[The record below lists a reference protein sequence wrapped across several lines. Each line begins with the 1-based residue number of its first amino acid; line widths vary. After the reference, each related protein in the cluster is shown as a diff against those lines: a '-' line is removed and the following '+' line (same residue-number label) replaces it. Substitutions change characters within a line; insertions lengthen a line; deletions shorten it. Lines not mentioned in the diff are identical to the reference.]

1 MGHLASIGTLRPVW
15 HLLRN
20 PQIVCL
26 PRPVEGSWPAGRWP
40 AAGRGRPARAGR
52 RRRITITPPDG
63 GI

>member
-40 AAGRGRPARAGR
+40 AAGRGQAGAGR
-52 RRRITITPPDG
+52 AAAPN
-63 GI
+63 